1 MAATVTTLD
10 RAIADEERI
19 VGLPTDRPL
28 TDGAITRRRIQ
39 IAAMLLACG
48 FLAVFA
54 ACFASGEMQ
63 IYAIALA
70 VFFGLYSIE
79 KDRHLR
85 RLGRLRGDSLRITL
99 VVAGELLYSGVLDG
113 DRELLDLR
121 DGVARSAG
129 RLAAGL
135 TDVIASDCA
144 RVRMVGPS
152 GEVPIAAERELA
164 PIRPVPADE
173 DIARAALHDRAPVR
187 TLSADGRSVLVVPL
201 WRANDVVGLLEAVA
215 PGGVRYAPADAALVD
230 AYARG
235 AIAALLSPPASS

>member
-28 TDGAITRRRIQ
+28 TDAAISRRHVQ

-54 ACFASGEMQ
+54 ACFASGQMQ
-63 IYAIALA
+63 ILAIALA
-70 VFFGLYSIE
+70 VFFGLYSVE

-85 RLGRLRGDSLRITL
+85 RLCRLRGDSLRITL
-99 VVAGELLYSGVLDG
+99 VVAGELLYSGALHG

-121 DGVARSAG
+121 ESIARSAG

-135 TDVIASDCA
+135 ADVVPSDCA
-144 RVRMVGPS
+144 RVRMIGPS

-164 PIRPVPADE
+164 PIRPVPVDE
-173 DIARAALHDRAPVR
+173 TAARAAVRERAPVR
-187 TLSADGRSVLVVPL
+187 KLSAEGRSLLVVPL
-201 WRANDVVGLLEAVA
+201 RRANDVVGLLEAVA